1 MKFELL
7 SFQQQAVEKLR
18 LYLHIAQGIYRK
30 ISDPQVISFTAPTG
44 AGKTIMLASLVE
56 NVYRGIGKYSAQPDA
71 IFIWLSDSPQ
81 LNEQSCNKFYFYA
94 DGINQSQLVMIDTE
108 NFNQEVLDD
117 GKIYFLNTQKLGKSS
132 NLTTYS
138 DTRNFTIWETLQNT
152 IKTKTDKIYFI
163 IDEAHRGMKGI
174 AAGRA
179 TTIMQKFIKGS
190 AEDGLSPAP
199 LVIGMSATIERFNK
213 LVAAN
218 SMSSHRVIVTDE
230 EVKES
235 GLLKE
240 RIIVTYPDEKSDKI
254 ISKDMA
260 ILEAA
265 ADDWKNKCEH
275 WQQYLSANHEKIF
288 NPIFVIQVENSIDK
302 KFSATDLDDC
312 LKKIVERT
320 GINFEV
326 GEVVHT
332 FGNTHDDL
340 TINNLRVIYAE
351 PSSISGND
359 KIRVVFF
366 KENLSTGWDCP
377 QAETMMSFR
386 RAVDAT
392 YIAQLLGRMIRTPL
406 QRRIDSDETLNEV
419 KLFLPH
425 FDPQT
430 VQEIINAY
438 KKSEEEEI
446 PTEIIGESLNERKI
460 ATLTVKNVNKISA
473 PKNISDNGLF
483 NFENKNPS
491 AKESDDTSTEKI
503 LPENKFTPPLE
514 SAFNRE
520 EIVRAINEMA
530 LTTYKIKS
538 HRIND
543 YLKSL
548 FKMAHFLMRS
558 GLYYEAKTETLDEIA
573 VLIHQYIEGLKKFG
587 EYESLHSEIKN
598 FKLAEQIFDSSG
610 KPILKL
616 INQNLFVSTNSDIER
631 QFQQAEVKLKNE
643 GVAQHY
649 LNKFANTEDMDDL
662 KIDVIIFAKNAEC
675 LEKLEQ
681 FAAKKFH
688 ALNDTFR
695 RQTANI
701 RADLKNEYN
710 KIVSDA
716 DFVSKHNF
724 YLPETIAIT
733 HDADGKIYSDHLFV
747 DKISGTAK
755 IKLNGW
761 EEAVLA
767 EERRRKDFVCWLRN
781 VQNKNWA
788 LCIKY
793 KNEGN
798 ETRAFYPDFLI
809 IRRDDTGYIVDILE
823 THNPNE
829 RDNIGKARGLAE
841 YVKENLRIGRVQLI
855 REKNSAGQKFFK
867 RLDVSKS
874 EIREQ
879 VLKAAT
885 NNGLDNIFEMN

>member
-1 MKFELL
+1 M
-7 SFQQQAVEKLR
+7 STFQQQAVEKIR
-18 LYLHIAQGIYRK
+18 LYLHVAQGIYK
-30 ISDPQVISFTAPTG
+30 KTAVPQVISFTAPTG

-56 NVYRGIGKYSAQPDA
+56 SVYRGIGIYPAQPDA
-71 IFIWLSDSPQ
+71 IFIWLSDSPE
-81 LNEQSCNKFYFYA
+81 LNKQSCDKFYFYA
-94 DGINQSQLVMIDTE
+94 DGINHSQLVMIDTE

-132 NLTTYS
+132 NLTTHS

-218 SMSSHRVIVTDE
+218 STSIHRVIVTNE
-230 EVKES
+230 EVEAS

-240 RIIVTYPDEKSDKI
+240 RIIVTYPDEESDKI

-332 FGNTHDDL
+332 FGNTQADL

-392 YIAQLLGRMIRTPL
+392 YIAQILGRMIRTPL

-425 FDPQT
+425 FNKQT

-503 LPENKFTPPLE
+503 LPENKVTPTPPE
-514 SAFNRE
+514 SDFNRE

-530 LTTYKIKS
+530 LTTY
-538 HRIND
+538 RN
-543 YLKSL
+543 
-548 FKMAHFLMRS
+548 R
-558 GLYYEAKTETLDEIA
+558 A
-573 VLIHQYIEGLKKFG
+573 V
-587 EYESLHSEIKN
+587 
-598 FKLAEQIFDSSG
+598 
-610 KPILKL
+610 
-616 INQNLFVSTNSDIER
+616 
-631 QFQQAEVKLKNE
+631 
-643 GVAQHY
+643 
-649 LNKFANTEDMDDL
+649 
-662 KIDVIIFAKNAEC
+662 
-675 LEKLEQ
+675 
-681 FAAKKFH
+681 
-688 ALNDTFR
+688 
-695 RQTANI
+695 
-701 RADLKNEYN
+701 
-710 KIVSDA
+710 
-716 DFVSKHNF
+716 
-724 YLPETIAIT
+724 
-733 HDADGKIYSDHLFV
+733 
-747 DKISGTAK
+747 
-755 IKLNGW
+755 
-761 EEAVLA
+761 
-767 EERRRKDFVCWLRN
+767 
-781 VQNKNWA
+781 
-788 LCIKY
+788 
-793 KNEGN
+793 
-798 ETRAFYPDFLI
+798 
-809 IRRDDTGYIVDILE
+809 
-823 THNPNE
+823 
-829 RDNIGKARGLAE
+829 KAP
-841 YVKENLRIGRVQLI
+841 
-855 REKNSAGQKFFK
+855 
-867 RLDVSKS
+867 
-874 EIREQ
+874 
-879 VLKAAT
+879 
-885 NNGLDNIFEMN
+885 